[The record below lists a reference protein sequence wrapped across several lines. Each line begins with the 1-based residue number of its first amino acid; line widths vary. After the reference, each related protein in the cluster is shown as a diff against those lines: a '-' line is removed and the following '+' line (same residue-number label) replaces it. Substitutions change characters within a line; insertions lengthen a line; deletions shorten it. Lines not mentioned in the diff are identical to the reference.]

1 MASSIKDVARVAG
14 VSVATVSR
22 VLSNGPVSDNLKMR
36 VEDAVRAIG
45 YRPNLSARR
54 LRSRHSQTIGLIIS
68 DITNPFFTALSRAV
82 EDAAYR
88 SNMRVILC
96 NTDENPEKEVMYLRL
111 MQEER
116 ITGLIFAPTRAIM
129 ERLKNWPLDF
139 PVVLIDRAGPAHLY
153 DAVVLD
159 NRQACGLLIE
169 HLYDQGY
176 RSISGLFG
184 DTSFTAVER
193 HQGYLAAMQARGLA
207 PTARFTAPNAEAAEE
222 KVSRWL
228 AEPDRPEAII
238 ASNSLLLLGAIKA
251 LQKAGLSTPGDLA
264 LTGFDNETWT
274 ELVNPGFSV
283 IEQPVADI
291 GRTAMSMLFERLE
304 NPDLPTRTVMLS
316 GKFIVR
322 GSSLAR

>member
-1 MASSIKDVARVAG
+1 MAG

-22 VLSNGPVSDNLKMR
+22 VLSNGPVSDNLKTR

-54 LRSRHSQTIGLIIS
+54 LRSRHSQTIGLLVS

-82 EDAAYR
+82 EDAAYHA
-88 SNMRVILC
+88 NMRVILC
-96 NTDENPEKEVMYLRL
+96 NTDENPAKEVMYLRL

-129 ERLKNWPLDF
+129 EELEDWPLDF

-159 NRQACGLLIE
+159 NRQACGLMIE

-176 RSISGLFG
+176 RRIGGLFG

-207 PTARFTAPNAEAAEE
+207 PSARFAAPNAEAAEE

-238 ASNSLLLLGAIKA
+238 ASNGLLLLGVIKA
-251 LQKAGLSTPGDLA
+251 LQKAGLSAPGDVA

-291 GRTAMSMLFERLE
+291 GRTAMAMLFERLE

-322 GSSLAR
+322 GSSLSR